1 MDFLEEY
8 ALLGVIGLPI
18 AVVALINVYLALTGE
33 RGTLLLPGP
42 PRLGVPPAGPDP
54 EDLEAESGASGGA

>member
-8 ALLGVIGLPI
+8 ALLGFIGLPI
-18 AVVALINVYLALTGE
+18 ALVAAANVYLALTGE

-42 PRLGVPPAGPDP
+42 SFIGMPPDGPG
-54 EDLEAESGASGGA
+54 EDELEAESGASGGA